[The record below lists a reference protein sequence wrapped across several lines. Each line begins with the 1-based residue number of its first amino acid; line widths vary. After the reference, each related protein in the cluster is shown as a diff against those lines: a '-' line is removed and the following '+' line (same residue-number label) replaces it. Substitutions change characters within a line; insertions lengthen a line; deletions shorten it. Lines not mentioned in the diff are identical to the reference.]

1 MDPLVLFMLTAI
13 VLGVI
18 CRLFM
23 FVGNLI
29 AHLCSK
35 ASWMSHLQFFAL
47 AALVAGT
54 AILLLVRGAQALNQV
69 PILGGMFLVFTSIG
83 MCQTWLNRHRR

>member
-1 MDPLVLFMLTAI
+1 MDPLVIFLLTAI

-23 FVGNLI
+23 FLGNLI

-35 ASWMSHLQFFAL
+35 VSWISHVHFFAL
-47 AALVAGT
+47 AALVAGSG
-54 AILLLVRGAQALNQV
+54 ILLLVRAAQVLNQV
-69 PILGGMFLVFTSIG
+69 PLLSGLLLVFTFIG
-83 MCQTWLNRHRR
+83 MCQTWLLRHRR